1 MIIRVADLE
10 KDAVMI
16 MDGAMDFVSRM
27 DFTDFLPERKEDIAS
42 AITRV
47 LNMPFVETVVA
58 EHNGKII
65 GGIGIA
71 YIPCL
76 WNANLLTGEELFWW
90 TSKAAPK
97 TAALKLLKFVKQRM
111 IELGVEIMS
120 FKQLTSSPE
129 SVAKVYKRMGLRQ
142 VETSFMGSL

>member
-142 VETSFMGSL
+142 VETSFMGRL